1 MDEPCAEGIGEEH
14 YRLEGGTPV
23 AASSF
28 TYMTDFAHFYL
39 DLDETMHSSFSGIT
53 PSFPKYSPPLHKAP

>member
-14 YRLEGGTPV
+14 YRLEGGTPIPP
-23 AASSF
+23 SSF

-39 DLDETMHSSFSGIT
+39 DLDETMHSFYSDIT
-53 PSFPKYSPPLHKAP
+53 PLSPQYSPPLHKAP